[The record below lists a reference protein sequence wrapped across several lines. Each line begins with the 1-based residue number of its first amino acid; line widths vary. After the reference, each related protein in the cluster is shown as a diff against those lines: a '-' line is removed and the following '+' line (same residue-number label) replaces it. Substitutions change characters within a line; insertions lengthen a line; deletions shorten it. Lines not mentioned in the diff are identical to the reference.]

1 LKDRDGLHAG
11 LTAMSQAVRWA
22 HAQLGSGARRRFPT
36 DGAGLHVAPLA
47 IRTDTTQICGMTLTD
62 RQQAI
67 LDYLREHIAAEGRPP
82 TLAEIAQA
90 FGFRQARSAQDH
102 LQALAAK
109 GAIELVPG
117 ARGIRLLDEPIAAPG
132 AAAANDSALW
142 LPLLGRVAAGRPI
155 DPQADYEGQMLLD
168 RALFFPQPDYLLRVQ
183 GDSMRDDGIF
193 DGDLIAVRRTP
204 AAENH
209 QIVVARLD
217 GEITVKRLKQTRDGV
232 LLMPRNPAYAP
243 IEVPKD
249 ADFAIE
255 GLYCGLVRR
264 G

>member
-1 LKDRDGLHAG
+1 
-11 LTAMSQAVRWA
+11 
-22 HAQLGSGARRRFPT
+22 
-36 DGAGLHVAPLA
+36 
-47 IRTDTTQICGMTLTD
+47 MTLTD

-67 LDYLREHIAAEGRPP
+67 LDFLREHVAAEGRPP

-117 ARGIRLLDEPIAAPG
+117 ARGIRLLDEAGEALPPALLE
-132 AAAANDSALW
+132 AANAAQLLT

-155 DPQADYEGQMLLD
+155 DPQADYEGQLLLD
-168 RALFFPQPDYLLRVQ
+168 RALFFPQPDYLLRVK
-183 GDSMRDDGIF
+183 GDSMVDDGIF

-204 AAENH
+204 AAENN
-209 QIVVARLD
+209 QIVVARID
-217 GEITVKRLKQTRDGV
+217 GEVTVKRFKQGRGRV
-232 LLMPRNPAYAP
+232 VLMPRNPAYAP
-243 IEVPKD
+243 IEVPDD

>member
-1 LKDRDGLHAG
+1 
-11 LTAMSQAVRWA
+11 
-22 HAQLGSGARRRFPT
+22 
-36 DGAGLHVAPLA
+36 
-47 IRTDTTQICGMTLTD
+47 MTLTD

-67 LDYLREHIAAEGRPP
+67 LDFLREHIAAEGRPP

-109 GAIELVPG
+109 GVIELVPG
-117 ARGIRLLDEPIAAPG
+117 ARGIRLLDEEGEPLAPPSSMTSGFGGPG
-132 AAAANDSALW
+132 AANAPQWLT

-168 RALFFPQPDYLLRVQ
+168 RALFFPQPDYLLRVK
-183 GDSMRDDGIF
+183 GDSMVDDGIF

-204 AAENH
+204 DADNN

-217 GEITVKRLKQTRDGV
+217 GEVTVKRLKRGKGRV
-232 LLMPRNPAYAP
+232 LLMPRNPNYAP
-243 IEVPKD
+243 IEVPEQ

>member
-1 LKDRDGLHAG
+1 
-11 LTAMSQAVRWA
+11 
-22 HAQLGSGARRRFPT
+22 
-36 DGAGLHVAPLA
+36 
-47 IRTDTTQICGMTLTD
+47 MTLTD

-67 LDYLREHIAAEGRPP
+67 LDFLREHIAAEGRPP

-109 GAIELVPG
+109 GVIELVPG
-117 ARGIRLLDEPIAAPG
+117 ARGIRLLDEEGEPLAPPSSMTAG
-132 AAAANDSALW
+132 FGSPSAANAPQWLT

-168 RALFFPQPDYLLRVQ
+168 RALFFPQPDYLLRVK
-183 GDSMRDDGIF
+183 GDSMVDDGIF

-204 AAENH
+204 DADNN

-217 GEITVKRLKQTRDGV
+217 GEVTVKRLKRGKGRV
-232 LLMPRNPAYAP
+232 LLMPRNPNYAP
-243 IEVPKD
+243 IEVPEQ

>member
-1 LKDRDGLHAG
+1 
-11 LTAMSQAVRWA
+11 MP
-22 HAQLGSGARRRFPT
+22 PT
-36 DGAGLHVAPLA
+36 DDLTPRQREILALIEREVAA
-47 IRTDTTQICGMTLTD
+47 RG
-62 RQQAI
+62 
-67 LDYLREHIAAEGRPP
+67 YPP
-82 TLAEIAQA
+82 TRAEIAQA

-109 GAIELVPG
+109 GAIEMVPG

-132 AAAANDSALW
+132 PASAANDSALW

>member
-1 LKDRDGLHAG
+1 
-11 LTAMSQAVRWA
+11 
-22 HAQLGSGARRRFPT
+22 
-36 DGAGLHVAPLA
+36 
-47 IRTDTTQICGMTLTD
+47 MTLTD

-67 LDYLREHIAAEGRPP
+67 LDFLRDHIAAEGRPP

-109 GAIELVPG
+109 GVIELVPG
-117 ARGIRLLDEPIAAPG
+117 ARGIRLLDEAGDTLPSPPG
-132 AAAANDSALW
+132 ASTGFGGTGAANAPQWLS

-168 RALFFPQPDYLLRVQ
+168 RALFFPQPDYLLRVK
-183 GDSMRDDGIF
+183 GDSMVDDGIF

-204 AAENH
+204 DAENN
-209 QIVVARLD
+209 QIVVARID
-217 GEITVKRLKQTRDGV
+217 GEVTVKRFKRGKGRV
-232 LLMPRNPAYAP
+232 LLMPRNPNYAP
-243 IEVPKD
+243 IEVPEQ

>member
-1 LKDRDGLHAG
+1 
-11 LTAMSQAVRWA
+11 
-22 HAQLGSGARRRFPT
+22 
-36 DGAGLHVAPLA
+36 
-47 IRTDTTQICGMTLTD
+47 MTLTD

-67 LDYLREHIAAEGRPP
+67 LDHLRAHITAEGRPP
-82 TLAEIAQA
+82 TLAEIARA
-90 FGFRQARSAQDH
+90 FGFRQARSAQKH
-102 LQALAAK
+102 LAALAAK
-109 GAIELVPG
+109 GVIERVPG
-117 ARGIRLLDEPIAAPG
+117 ARGIRLRETGAAPDG
-132 AAAANDSALW
+132 TAAGDAAARLLM

-168 RALFFPQPDYLLRVQ
+168 RALFFPRPDYLLRVQ

-217 GEITVKRLKQTRDGV
+217 GAITVKRLKQTRDRV
-232 LLMPRNPAYAP
+232 LLMPRNPAHAP
-243 IEVPKD
+243 IEVPED

>member
-1 LKDRDGLHAG
+1 
-11 LTAMSQAVRWA
+11 MN
-22 HAQLGSGARRRFPT
+22 
-36 DGAGLHVAPLA
+36 
-47 IRTDTTQICGMTLTD
+47 LTD

-67 LDYLREHIAAEGRPP
+67 LDYLREHVAAEGRPP
-82 TLAEIAQA
+82 TLAEIALA

-109 GAIELVPG
+109 GVIELVPG
-117 ARGIRLLDEPIAAPG
+117 ARGIRLLDDEGAP
-132 AAAANDSALW
+132 AAAANAQLLT

-204 AAENH
+204 DAENN
-209 QIVVARLD
+209 QIVVARID
-217 GEITVKRLKQTRDGV
+217 GEVTVKRLKQGRGKV

>member
-1 LKDRDGLHAG
+1 
-11 LTAMSQAVRWA
+11 
-22 HAQLGSGARRRFPT
+22 
-36 DGAGLHVAPLA
+36 
-47 IRTDTTQICGMTLTD
+47 MTLTD

-67 LDYLREHIAAEGRPP
+67 LDFLREHIAAEGRPP

-109 GAIELVPG
+109 GVIELVPG
-117 ARGIRLLDEPIAAPG
+117 ARGIRLLDEEGEPLTPPSSMKAGFVGPS
-132 AAAANDSALW
+132 AANAPQWLT

-168 RALFFPQPDYLLRVQ
+168 RALFFPQPDYLLRVK
-183 GDSMRDDGIF
+183 GDSMVDDGIF

-204 AAENH
+204 DADNN

-217 GEITVKRLKQTRDGV
+217 GEVTVKRLKRGKGRV
-232 LLMPRNPAYAP
+232 LLMPRNPNYAP
-243 IEVPKD
+243 IEVPEQ

>member
-1 LKDRDGLHAG
+1 
-11 LTAMSQAVRWA
+11 
-22 HAQLGSGARRRFPT
+22 
-36 DGAGLHVAPLA
+36 
-47 IRTDTTQICGMTLTD
+47 MTLTD

-67 LDYLREHIAAEGRPP
+67 LDFLRGHIAAEGRPP
-82 TLAEIAQA
+82 TLAEIALA

-117 ARGIRLLDEPIAAPG
+117 ARGIRLLDEAGEALPPALPE
-132 AAAANDSALW
+132 AANAAQLLT

-155 DPQADYEGQMLLD
+155 DPQADYEGQLLLD
-168 RALFFPQPDYLLRVQ
+168 RALFFPQPDYLLRVK
-183 GDSMRDDGIF
+183 GDSMVDDGIF

-204 AAENH
+204 AAENN
-209 QIVVARLD
+209 QIVVARID
-217 GEITVKRLKQTRDGV
+217 GEVTVKRFKQGRGRV
-232 LLMPRNPAYAP
+232 VLMPRNPAYAP
-243 IEVPKD
+243 IEVPDD

>member
-1 LKDRDGLHAG
+1 
-11 LTAMSQAVRWA
+11 
-22 HAQLGSGARRRFPT
+22 
-36 DGAGLHVAPLA
+36 
-47 IRTDTTQICGMTLTD
+47 MTLTD

-67 LDYLREHIAAEGRPP
+67 LDFLRDHLAAEGRPP

-109 GAIELVPG
+109 GVIELVPG
-117 ARGIRLLDEPIAAPG
+117 ARGIRLLDDDGGPLPAPAG
-132 AAAANDSALW
+132 AAAGLAGFGGGAAANAPHLLA

-168 RALFFPQPDYLLRVQ
+168 RALFFPQPDYLLRVK
-183 GDSMRDDGIF
+183 GDSMVDDGIF

-204 AAENH
+204 DADNN
-209 QIVVARLD
+209 QIVVARID
-217 GEITVKRLKQTRDGV
+217 GEVTVKRLKRGKGRV
-232 LLMPRNPAYAP
+232 LLMPRNPNYAP
-243 IEVPKD
+243 IEVPEQ

>member
-1 LKDRDGLHAG
+1 
-11 LTAMSQAVRWA
+11 
-22 HAQLGSGARRRFPT
+22 
-36 DGAGLHVAPLA
+36 
-47 IRTDTTQICGMTLTD
+47 MTLTD

-67 LDYLREHIAAEGRPP
+67 LDFLREHIAAEGRPP

-109 GAIELVPG
+109 GVIELVPG
-117 ARGIRLLDEPIAAPG
+117 ARGIRLLDEEGEPLAPPSSMTTG
-132 AAAANDSALW
+132 FGGPSAANAPQWLT

-168 RALFFPQPDYLLRVQ
+168 RALFFPQPDYLLRVK
-183 GDSMRDDGIF
+183 GDSMVDDGIF

-204 AAENH
+204 DADNN

-217 GEITVKRLKQTRDGV
+217 GEVTVKRLKRGKGRV
-232 LLMPRNPAYAP
+232 LLMPRNPNYAP
-243 IEVPKD
+243 IEVPEQ

>member
-1 LKDRDGLHAG
+1 
-11 LTAMSQAVRWA
+11 
-22 HAQLGSGARRRFPT
+22 
-36 DGAGLHVAPLA
+36 
-47 IRTDTTQICGMTLTD
+47 MTLTD

-82 TLAEIAQA
+82 TLAEIALA

-117 ARGIRLLDEPIAAPG
+117 ARGIRLLDGDGLP
-132 AAAANDSALW
+132 AANDGFGAQRAAGVLS

-168 RALFFPQPDYLLRVQ
+168 RALFFPTPDFLLRVS

-204 AAENH
+204 DAENN
-209 QIVVARLD
+209 QIVVARID
-217 GEITVKRLKQTRDGV
+217 GEITVKRFKQGRGKV
-232 LLMPRNPAYAP
+232 LLMPRNPAYSP
-243 IEVPKD
+243 IEVPQD

-264 G
+264 S

>member
-1 LKDRDGLHAG
+1 
-11 LTAMSQAVRWA
+11 
-22 HAQLGSGARRRFPT
+22 
-36 DGAGLHVAPLA
+36 
-47 IRTDTTQICGMTLTD
+47 MTLTD

-67 LDYLREHIAAEGRPP
+67 LDFLREHIAAEGRPP

-109 GAIELVPG
+109 GVIELVPG
-117 ARGIRLLDEPIAAPG
+117 ARGIRLLDEDGEPLAASAGPTGFGGG
-132 AAAANDSALW
+132 AAANAPQLLT

-168 RALFFPQPDYLLRVQ
+168 RALFFPQPDYLLRVK
-183 GDSMRDDGIF
+183 GDSMVDDGIF

-204 AAENH
+204 DADNN
-209 QIVVARLD
+209 QIVVARID
-217 GEITVKRLKQTRDGV
+217 GEVTVKRLKRGKGRV
-232 LLMPRNPAYAP
+232 LLMPRNPNYAP
-243 IEVPKD
+243 IEVPEQ

>member
-1 LKDRDGLHAG
+1 
-11 LTAMSQAVRWA
+11 
-22 HAQLGSGARRRFPT
+22 
-36 DGAGLHVAPLA
+36 
-47 IRTDTTQICGMTLTD
+47 MTLTD

-67 LDYLREHIAAEGRPP
+67 LDFLHEHSAAHGRPP
-82 TLAEIAQA
+82 TLAEIALA

-109 GAIELVPG
+109 GAIELLPG
-117 ARGIRLLDEPIAAPG
+117 ARGIRLPDS
-132 AAAANDSALW
+132 DSAPRGLL
-142 LPLLGRVAAGRPI
+142 LPLLGRVAAGQPI
-155 DPQADYEGQMLLD
+155 DPQADYEGQWLLD

-183 GDSMRDDGIF
+183 GDSMHDDGIF

-217 GEITVKRLKQTRDGV
+217 GALTVKRLKQTRERV
-232 LLMPRNPAYAP
+232 LLLPRNPAHAP
-243 IEVPKD
+243 IEVPAD
-249 ADFAIE
+249 TDFAIE

>member
-1 LKDRDGLHAG
+1 MRHFRCRAGPGYTPPAGG
-11 LTAMSQAVRWA
+11 LT
-22 HAQLGSGARRRFPT
+22 GTP
-36 DGAGLHVAPLA
+36 
-47 IRTDTTQICGMTLTD
+47 ITTHICGMTLTD

-82 TLAEIAQA
+82 TLAEIASA
-90 FGFRQARSAQDH
+90 FGVRQARSAQDH
-102 LQALAAK
+102 LQALAVK

-117 ARGIRLLDEPIAAPG
+117 ARGIRLLDAVTGEPLEAGRAAG
-132 AAAANDSALW
+132 VRGTRAVAAANDSLLA

-155 DPQADYEGQMLLD
+155 APQADYEGQLLLD

-183 GDSMRDDGIF
+183 GDSMIDDGIF

-204 AAENH
+204 DAENN
-209 QIVVARLD
+209 QIVVARVD
-217 GEITVKRLKQTRDGV
+217 GEITVKRFKQGRGKV
-232 LLMPRNPAYAP
+232 LLMPRNPAYSP
-243 IEVPKD
+243 IEVPDD

>member
-1 LKDRDGLHAG
+1 
-11 LTAMSQAVRWA
+11 
-22 HAQLGSGARRRFPT
+22 
-36 DGAGLHVAPLA
+36 
-47 IRTDTTQICGMTLTD
+47 MTLTD

-67 LDYLREHIAAEGRPP
+67 LDFLRGHIAAEGRPP

-117 ARGIRLLDEPIAAPG
+117 ARGIRLLDEAGEALPPALPE
-132 AAAANDSALW
+132 AANAARLLT

-155 DPQADYEGQMLLD
+155 DPQADYEGQLLLD
-168 RALFFPQPDYLLRVQ
+168 RALFFPQPDYLLRVK
-183 GDSMRDDGIF
+183 GDSMVDDGIF

-204 AAENH
+204 AAENN
-209 QIVVARLD
+209 QIVVARID
-217 GEITVKRLKQTRDGV
+217 GEVTVKRFKQGRGRV
-232 LLMPRNPAYAP
+232 VLMPRNPAYAP
-243 IEVPKD
+243 IEVPDD

>member
-1 LKDRDGLHAG
+1 
-11 LTAMSQAVRWA
+11 
-22 HAQLGSGARRRFPT
+22 
-36 DGAGLHVAPLA
+36 
-47 IRTDTTQICGMTLTD
+47 MTLTD

-67 LDYLREHIAAEGRPP
+67 LDFLREHIAAEGRPP

-109 GAIELVPG
+109 GVIELVPG
-117 ARGIRLLDEPIAAPG
+117 ARGIRLLEEDAEGAPSPPSAARPFG
-132 AAAANDSALW
+132 GPSAANAPQLLA

-168 RALFFPQPDYLLRVQ
+168 RALFFPQPDYLLRVK
-183 GDSMRDDGIF
+183 GDSMVDDGIF

-204 AAENH
+204 DAENN
-209 QIVVARLD
+209 QIVVARID
-217 GEITVKRLKQTRDGV
+217 GEVTVKRFKRGKGRV

-243 IEVPKD
+243 IEVPEQ

>member
-1 LKDRDGLHAG
+1 
-11 LTAMSQAVRWA
+11 
-22 HAQLGSGARRRFPT
+22 
-36 DGAGLHVAPLA
+36 
-47 IRTDTTQICGMTLTD
+47 MTLTD

-67 LDYLREHIAAEGRPP
+67 LDFLRDHIAAEGRPP

-109 GAIELVPG
+109 GVIELVPG
-117 ARGIRLLDEPIAAPG
+117 ARGIRLLDEAGDALPSPPDTMSGFGGAG
-132 AAAANDSALW
+132 AANAPQWLS

-168 RALFFPQPDYLLRVQ
+168 RALFFPQPDYLLRVK
-183 GDSMRDDGIF
+183 GDSMVDDGIF

-204 AAENH
+204 DAENN
-209 QIVVARLD
+209 QIVVARID
-217 GEITVKRLKQTRDGV
+217 GEVTVKRFKRGKGRV
-232 LLMPRNPAYAP
+232 LLMPRNPNYAP
-243 IEVPKD
+243 IEVPAQ

>member
-1 LKDRDGLHAG
+1 
-11 LTAMSQAVRWA
+11 
-22 HAQLGSGARRRFPT
+22 
-36 DGAGLHVAPLA
+36 
-47 IRTDTTQICGMTLTD
+47 MTLTD

-67 LDYLREHIAAEGRPP
+67 LDFLREHIAAEGRPP

-117 ARGIRLLDEPIAAPG
+117 ARGIRLLDDTAESLAPPLGATSGFGGRG
-132 AAAANDSALW
+132 AANAPQLLA
-142 LPLLGRVAAGRPI
+142 LPLLGSVAAGRPI
-155 DPQADYEGQMLLD
+155 DPQADYEGQMLVD
-168 RALFFPQPDYLLRVQ
+168 RALFFPQPDYLLRVK
-183 GDSMRDDGIF
+183 GDSMVDDGIF

-204 AAENH
+204 DAENN
-209 QIVVARLD
+209 QIVVARID
-217 GEITVKRLKQTRDGV
+217 GEVTVKRFKRGKGRV
-232 LLMPRNPAYAP
+232 LLMPRNPNYAP
-243 IEVPKD
+243 IEVPD
-249 ADFAIE
+249 QADFAIE

>member
-1 LKDRDGLHAG
+1 MRNW
-11 LTAMSQAVRWA
+11 V
-22 HAQLGSGARRRFPT
+22 
-36 DGAGLHVAPLA
+36 PLDPPF
-47 IRTDTTQICGMTLTD
+47 DTTHICGMNLTD

-67 LDYLREHIAAEGRPP
+67 LDYLREHVAAEGRPP
-82 TLAEIAQA
+82 TLAEIALA

-109 GAIELVPG
+109 GVIELVSG
-117 ARGIRLLDEPIAAPG
+117 ARGIRLLDEDGAPAPSGRASTVGAAPRG
-132 AAAANDSALW
+132 AARNGAQLLM

-155 DPQADYEGQMLLD
+155 DPQADYEGQLLLD
-168 RALFFPQPDYLLRVQ
+168 RALFFPQPDYLLRVK

-193 DGDLIAVRRTP
+193 DGDLIAVRRAD
-204 AAENH
+204 AADNN
-209 QIVVARLD
+209 QIVVARID
-217 GEITVKRLKQTRDGV
+217 GEVTVKRLKQGRGKV